1 MDKILIKQRDII
13 LIPFPF
19 SDQTGQKVRP
29 ALAISNDKFNQS
41 SEDIVVCAITSNLKH
56 SKYSLII
63 SQEDIESGILYE
75 KSLIKAETIFKIKSM
90 LIIKRIA
97 ILNRTKF
104 SEVIS
109 AIQELIKLS

>member
-1 MDKILIKQRDII
+1 MEKILIKQRDII

-19 SDQTGQKVRP
+19 SDQSGQKIRS
-29 ALAISNDKFNQS
+29 ALIISNDKFNQS
-41 SEDIVVCAITSNLKH
+41 GEDIVVCAITSNLKP

-63 SQEDIESGILYE
+63 SQEDIEMGVLYE
-75 KSLIKAETIFKIKSM
+75 KSSMKVETILKVKKM

-97 ILNRTKF
+97 ILDKTKF

-109 AIQELIKLS
+109 AIQELVKLY